1 MVRRSTVDRSPHL
14 AEHGLDYEAGTEYS
28 GRDQTGRRRPG
39 RTWGGA
45 GGRWLVWVFR
55 GIAWV
60 VLLLIGYRGVVAIL
74 SNESSTGQAPP
85 ATSAPATTG
94 FPVTLADAYA
104 LQFGQVYLNYS
115 PHNAT
120 QRAAQLGAFLPSG
133 SDPQLGWN
141 GQGTSLLQSE
151 QVATTDVQDAHH
163 AVVTL
168 LARVNGQLMQLGV
181 PVYASSDGLVV
192 SSAPAWLPA
201 PARAALPSAAP
212 ASTDSATQAVLN
224 NQLPAF
230 FQAYA
235 SGNQVTMGRFL
246 AAGTTLTG
254 LKNAVEFSLH
264 SRHHCPPGRRHAPY
278 HCDRRLERSGQ
289 EPGGSGHQGRGACPA
304 PDELRADRR
313 EAERNLVRQGHQ
325 RSNRVTGAA
334 VTGLRR
340 PHAPARPGVIPHN
353 PE

>member
-1 MVRRSTVDRSPHL
+1 MVRRSTVDRSPHSP
-14 AEHGLDYEAGTEYS
+14 EHGLDYEAGAEYS
-28 GRDQTGRRRPG
+28 GRDQSKRSRSG

-55 GIAWV
+55 GIAWA

-74 SNESSTGQAPP
+74 SNDSGSAQPAPV
-85 ATSAPATTG
+85 ASAPAASG

-115 PHNAT
+115 PHDAG
-120 QRAAQLGAFLPSG
+120 QRAAQIGTFLPSG

-141 GQGTSLLQSE
+141 GQGTSVLQSE
-151 QVATTDVQDAHH
+151 QVATTDVQDAHY

-181 PVYASSDGLVV
+181 PVYASSGGLVV

-212 ASTDSATQAVLN
+212 ADSDSATQAVLT

-235 SGNQVTMGRFL
+235 SGNQETLGRFL
-246 AAGTTLTG
+246 APGTSLTG
-254 LKNAVEFSLH
+254 LDGAVTFH
-264 SRHHCPPGRRHAPY
+264 SITTITVPPGGATRNIMATVVWSVPPRSS
-278 HCDRRLERSGQ
+278 SGQ
-289 EPGGSGHQGRGACPA
+289 VIKGG
-304 PDELRADRR
+304 
-313 EAERNLVRQGHQ
+313 
-325 RSNRVTGAA
+325 
-334 VTGLRR
+334 
-340 PHAPARPGVIPHN
+340 APAQLQMSYALTVVKQNGTWYVRDISAATESPGSP
-353 PE
+353 